1 MVLDIAKQKQ
11 EVTNL
16 MKDADVVVDLLPAR
30 FTFSIVNMA
39 AKVGVN
45 LVSAMYFNDPAEE
58 DPIKIKQRQD
68 ALKEIDKL
76 AAEKGIILLSEFGM
90 DPGLDLI
97 LGKKALEEFDEV
109 HEFYSYGAGF
119 PEISAATNPIKY
131 KFTWSIIGV
140 MLSYL
145 RPAVV
150 IKDGKAVEVPAR
162 EMFAENNMHILNI
175 EELGSPLESFPN
187 GNAAHYAEL
196 MGVKDTIK
204 NMGRYI
210 CRWLGHGAFW
220 EKMAKCGFL
229 NREPITVNKH
239 KISPVEFCAALFG
252 GQEQFYY
259 ALEERDVGLIRMD
272 VKGIKNGKE
281 KRVIYQIIDYR
292 DLNTGFTAMS
302 RTTGFTTA
310 IGAQLIL
317 RGDIAKKGLVTPLD
331 VPFDI
336 VKEEI
341 AKRGIKIEVCN

>member
-1 MVLDIAKQKQ
+1 MLDIAKQKQ

-162 EMFAENNMHILNI
+162 EMFAENKLREKGRGVFEWKTNM
-175 EELGSPLESFPN
+175 
-187 GNAAHYAEL
+187 
-196 MGVKDTIK
+196 
-204 NMGRYI
+204 
-210 CRWLGHGAFW
+210 
-220 EKMAKCGFL
+220 
-229 NREPITVNKH
+229 
-239 KISPVEFCAALFG
+239 
-252 GQEQFYY
+252 
-259 ALEERDVGLIRMD
+259 
-272 VKGIKNGKE
+272 
-281 KRVIYQIIDYR
+281 
-292 DLNTGFTAMS
+292 
-302 RTTGFTTA
+302 
-310 IGAQLIL
+310 
-317 RGDIAKKGLVTPLD
+317 
-331 VPFDI
+331 
-336 VKEEI
+336 
-341 AKRGIKIEVCN
+341 EV

>member
-1 MVLDIAKQKQ
+1 
-11 EVTNL
+11 
-16 MKDADVVVDLLPAR
+16 
-30 FTFSIVNMA
+30 
-39 AKVGVN
+39 
-45 LVSAMYFNDPAEE
+45 MYFNDPAEE

-76 AAEKGIILLSEFGM
+76 AAEKGIILLSGVLEWIR
-90 DPGLDLI
+90 GLTLF
-97 LGKKALEEFDEV
+97 LAKKALEEFDEV

-210 CRWLGHGAFW
+210 CRWLGSW
-220 EKMAKCGFL
+220 SL
-229 NREPITVNKH
+229 
-239 KISPVEFCAALFG
+239 L
-252 GQEQFYY
+252 
-259 ALEERDVGLIRMD
+259 
-272 VKGIKNGKE
+272 GK
-281 KRVIYQIIDYR
+281 D
-292 DLNTGFTAMS
+292 G
-302 RTTGFTTA
+302 
-310 IGAQLIL
+310 
-317 RGDIAKKGLVTPLD
+317 
-331 VPFDI
+331 
-336 VKEEI
+336 
-341 AKRGIKIEVCN
+341 